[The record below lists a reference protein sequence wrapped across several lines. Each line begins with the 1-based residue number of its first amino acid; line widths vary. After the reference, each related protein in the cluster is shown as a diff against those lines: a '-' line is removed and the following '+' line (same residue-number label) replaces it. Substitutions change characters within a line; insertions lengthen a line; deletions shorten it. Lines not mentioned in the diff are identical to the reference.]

1 MTKGLPRSLKHA
13 SAFNA
18 QDAPTKR
25 IRLDVNEVMAF
36 TGSTGI
42 AVFQTAD
49 IGGLPEGNFQLIGA
63 VANLTFTGPT
73 SADLADDFQGDFSIG
88 TEATIDND
96 LGDTDEANI
105 IASTAI
111 AAATA
116 EVSASNRSANATS
129 VIVDN
134 TAADKELNLN
144 ILIDADEITNAV
156 AVNITVT
163 GTVDITYSMLG
174 DD

>member
-18 QDAPTKR
+18 QDAPAKR
-25 IRLDVNEVMAF
+25 IRLQLNEAMTF
-36 TGSTGI
+36 TGSTGV

-49 IGGLPEGNFQLIGA
+49 IGGLPEGNFLLLGS

-73 SADLADDFQGDFSIG
+73 SADLSDTWAGDYSVGSAPTADNTLSGAEVDIVP
-88 TEATIDND
+88 
-96 LGDTDEANI
+96 
-105 IASTAI
+105 STAI

-116 EVSASNRSANATS
+116 EVSASNRGTNATQ
-129 VIVDN
+129 VILDN
-134 TAADKELNLN
+134 TAGTLELNLN
-144 ILIDADEITNAV
+144 VLVDADDITNAV
-156 AVNITVT
+156 AVPITVT
-163 GTVDITYSMLG
+163 GSVDITYSMLG